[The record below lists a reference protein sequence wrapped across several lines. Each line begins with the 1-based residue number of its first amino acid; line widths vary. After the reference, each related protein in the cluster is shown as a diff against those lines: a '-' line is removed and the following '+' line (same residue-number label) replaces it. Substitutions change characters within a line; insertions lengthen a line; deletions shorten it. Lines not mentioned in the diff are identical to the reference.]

1 MTDAKDWLAR
11 VRGPEASGD
20 LLLAYDVALQGLAEH
35 PDDPWLAHR
44 AVLNLAK
51 SGATGRARAEFAR
64 LGLERSKEVDIRSL
78 DARIAK
84 DDALQAAGAER
95 TKLLKHAADLYEAI
109 YTETRN
115 YYPGINAATLRLL
128 AGEADTARRLAGELL
143 AALQA
148 LAAGSKDE
156 HPDEVYYRAASEAE
170 AALILRD

>member
-35 PDDPWLAHR
+35 PDDPWLAH
-44 AVLNLAK
+44 
-51 SGATGRARAEFAR
+51 
-64 LGLERSKEVDIRSL
+64 
-78 DARIAK
+78 
-84 DDALQAAGAER
+84 
-95 TKLLKHAADLYEAI
+95 
-109 YTETRN
+109 
-115 YYPGINAATLRLL
+115 
-128 AGEADTARRLAGELL
+128 L

-170 AALILRD
+170 AALILRDLPAARDALARAAAASSDLAARATTRRQLSLICQAHGIDESVLEALAPPAVICYSGHIIAPPGARGRFPSGQEAEVAKAIA